1 MKTLRILPLFLLILS
16 ARAEWISTQT
26 DANYLD
32 ADNWRDGICDD
43 TFSGKNAPLE
53 RTVLSLEYDHVVAP
67 NGLRVQHQN
76 NAPLVIEA
84 ANGPRTFNFRDGG
97 MILVDIGASSDEV
110 PMRTGAQNSETKR
123 VDFDFG
129 DNPAIVSISSETSTA
144 GRDTLS
150 CFGSIR
156 GASFLRKGNGFLK
169 LYGAV
174 ETTSGTA
181 EFLGGVTYLY
191 SWGVSGTHGLP
202 SLRDLSLSAPAKLSL
217 ESAISPQTI
226 SLAGGFLQSTATITA
241 ENLKLQPGLSG
252 VIARGSSK
260 QSFNTLFRHNNA
272 FLTHGATDSAELG
285 SSACIRFGE
294 DLSSDLVGGGATFA
308 TKPDS
313 SRVSIVPWAG
323 VSSFAS
329 AETFAQSTEYLD
341 PALPVTYTADAGF
354 VTIPE
359 SSMHT
364 NELEQATIKNNVL
377 VTDSSITLEAD
388 STVNCLVFKNWGSTI
403 DLAEHN
409 LSIGSGLILHRNT
422 KPTIKNGTIV
432 LGTEPLRILGRQTL
446 TCSSRITSANT
457 DPDEIVMITSSA
469 SGGGVV
475 LSGDNTGLAGVIQV
489 ASGTLA
495 ANHEKAVPPTV
506 SVELASSARYPV
518 VWGGITTRAR
528 GIGGTGTIQAGDA
541 KNRLLLG
548 DAPSTTATGV
558 FVGANGFIA
567 PGDRDSLTGRRSGTL
582 AVGDKFSTLVFQE
595 NSSFEITISDDSTAT
610 ALVAPTASVTLGGN
624 LIIQDPT
631 PNRSLGEWIVL
642 TAKPDATKDTVT
654 GSFDSIPAGYTV
666 SLVSTE
672 GYDTVNA
679 VSLSRNVKGSL
690 IILL

>member
-1 MKTLRILPLFLLILS
+1 MKTLRILPIILLTIS
-16 ARAEWISTQT
+16 AQAEWISTQT
-26 DANYLD
+26 TANYLD
-32 ADNWRDGICDD
+32 ANNWRDEICDD
-43 TFSGKNAPLE
+43 TFSGTNAPLE
-53 RTVLSLEYDHVVAP
+53 RTVLALENDHIVAP
-67 NGLRVQHQN
+67 NGLRVLHQT
-76 NAPLVIEA
+76 NAPLVIEG
-84 ANGPRTFNFRDGG
+84 ANGPRSFNFRDGG
-97 MILVDIGASSDEV
+97 KILVDIGAPSDEV
-110 PMRTGAQNSETKR
+110 AMRTGAQNSETKR
-123 VDFDFG
+123 IDFDFG
-129 DNPAIVSISSETSTA
+129 DNPAIVSISSETSTS

-156 GASFLRKGNGFLK
+156 GASFHRKGNGFLK
-169 LYGAV
+169 LYGAI
-174 ETTSGTA
+174 ETSSGSA
-181 EFLGGVTYLY
+181 EFSGGVTYLY

-202 SLRDLSLSAPAKLSL
+202 SLQNLTLGNSAKLSL
-217 ESAISPQTI
+217 ESAISPQIIT
-226 SLAGGFLQSTATITA
+226 LAGGFLQSTATITA

-252 VIARGSSK
+252 IIARGSSK
-260 QSFNTLFRHNNA
+260 QFFNTLSRHNNA
-272 FLTHGATDSAELG
+272 FLTLGATDSAQLG
-285 SSACIRFGE
+285 STAFIRFGE
-294 DLSSDLVGGGATFA
+294 DLSSNLVGGGAAFST
-308 TKPDS
+308 TPDS

-323 VSSFAS
+323 VSSFS
-329 AETFAQSTEYLD
+329 TAETFYQSTDYLD

-364 NELEQATIKNNVL
+364 NELEQATIEDNVL
-377 VTDSSITLEAD
+377 LTDASITLETD

-457 DPDEIVMITSSA
+457 DPDKIVMITSSA

-475 LSGDNTGLAGVIQV
+475 LSGDNTGLVGVIQV

-495 ANHEKAVPPTV
+495 ANHEKAVPPTL
-506 SVELASSARYPV
+506 SVELASSASYPV
-518 VWGGITTRAR
+518 VWGGTTTRAR
-528 GIGGTGTIQAGDA
+528 GIGGTGSIQAGDA

-548 DAPSTTATGV
+548 DAPSTAATGV
-558 FVGANGFIA
+558 FVGTNGFIA
-567 PGDRDSLTGRRSGTL
+567 PGERDSLTGRRSGNL
-582 AVGDKFSTLVFQE
+582 SVGDKFSTLVFQE
-595 NSSFEITISDDSTAT
+595 NSTFEISIFDDTTAT

-624 LIIQDPT
+624 LVLKDPT
-631 PNRSLGEWIVL
+631 PNRSLGEWIIL
-642 TAKPDATKDTVT
+642 SAKPDAAKDTVT
-654 GSFDSIPAGYTV
+654 GAFDSIPAGFKV